1 VKFKRGQLV
10 LMDRYFN
17 RKAPGIVIKL
27 FDGTSSDWYW
37 VFDIVENKHTSIH
50 WQHMVL
56 LGGTQSE
63 V

>member
-1 VKFKRGQLV
+1 V
-10 LMDRYFN
+10 LMDKYFN

-37 VFDIVENKHTSIH
+37 VFDIVGNKHTSIH
-50 WQHMVL
+50 WQHMAL
-56 LGGTQSE
+56 LEGTQSE